1 MPVYEFYCP
10 DCHVIF
16 NFLAKRVNTEK
27 RPACPR
33 CTRPELERQVSL
45 FAISKG
51 RKESEDDDGMPDLD
65 ESKMEQ
71 AMMAMA
77 SQAEHLDENNPR
89 EMGAFMRRMT
99 EVAGMPRDAAMEEAI
114 RRMEAGEDPDA
125 IEEEMG
131 DLLEDEDPFGGE
143 GAKKGLKGLRRRY
156 LRPEVDETLYEL

>member
-27 RPACPR
+27 RPVCPR
-33 CTRPELERQVSL
+33 CARPELERQVSL

-77 SQAEHLDENNPR
+77 SEAENMDEDDPR
-89 EMGAFMRRMT
+89 QVARMMRKLY
-99 EVAGMPRDAAMEEAI
+99 DATGLNLGSGMEEAI